1 MKGKILNGRPAFTR
15 ARTAQ
20 TRTKTVPGT
29 EWFWLP
35 RRLLQTEE
43 TVSNAYAQNAWAH
56 AAIKLKAR
64 MCASVPLEILAGSRR
79 DRDGEPVRG
88 DDTLRRLME
97 CPSPL
102 MSGHEFIE
110 ATSIYLDL
118 NGECFWIGYAA
129 DGSPLRR
136 GEVPA
141 EILIVRPDGMV
152 PDIDQR
158 TGIVLGWQ
166 TTNAN
171 GEVFRFTAEQVGHPK
186 EFDPANPY
194 RGLAPITPVLPSFN
208 YELRATQFNNA
219 LLANGAD
226 PGGIIYSESPLTQD
240 EATGLRSQW
249 EDRHRGAIKSARLA
263 ILSGGLKY
271 EPIAV
276 TAKDMAF
283 TEALGWGKSEI
294 LAVLGVTKFDLGEV
308 EETNRASSLT
318 AKANT
323 WEKTILPRL
332 RLIESTLWSWLLE
345 PLSARLGR
353 DVWAEFDVSEV
364 EALQAPMTEKA
375 QQAQILVAA
384 GYSKEAVNV
393 RLGLG
398 IEEEPTFDLPELPT
412 AGTPDVSTPTPAAPA
427 SVAETAMNGA
437 QVTSLV
443 QIVQSVANGEL
454 PAESAIVTLQIA
466 FPTISAEEARALIEP
481 AARAAAAR
489 PAPSEP
495 VAPPAA
501 PVAASVAQNPAQGVA
516 HKSANMR
523 GVRVGDRFTADGKT
537 FRVVKAWNAKSRD
550 ASKVEKVLRVAMQ
563 KVFRQLRTEEVDAVA
578 KFSDVLAPAL
588 AVNETRETE
597 AVAETAT
604 KANDTVTLTTVTQRL
619 QPQGVEFSWPPAFL
633 EWAQSAPDRW
643 EQRAREILGQI
654 APEIAEAALNE
665 VRVAIGGFSVVNPAD
680 KEWVEEAG
688 KRTASMMRVTRKAA
702 TRFNQIILTKIGTD
716 GLANVT
722 DLAKTIEATMG
733 RFIVSDAMTI
743 ARTETGFI
751 QEQFKNRAAKEEGFT
766 HHEWSAASDA
776 RPSHQGQG
784 SVRIGEKF
792 PNGLLHPCEIGA
804 PAEEVINCRCTAVPF
819 VAREELGTEADIE
832 EMNRLIA
839 AGKL

>member
-1 MKGKILNGRPAFTR
+1 MKGKILNGRPMFR
-15 ARTAQ
+15 DRRPSART
-20 TRTKTVPGT
+20 KSVPGT

-64 MCASVPLEILAGSRR
+64 MCASVPLEIITGSRR
-79 DRDGEPVRG
+79 DRDGRPVRG
-88 DDTLRRLME
+88 DDVLRRLLDA
-97 CPSPL
+97 PSPL
-102 MSGHEFIE
+102 MSGHELIE

-118 NGECFWIGYAA
+118 NGEAFWIGYSA
-129 DGSPLRR
+129 DGSPLKR

-141 EILIVRPDGMV
+141 EILVVRPDNMV
-152 PDIDQR
+152 PDVDQR

-166 TTNAN
+166 TTNGN
-171 GEVFRFTAEQVGHPK
+171 GEIFRFTAEQVGHPK

-249 EDRHRGAIKSARLA
+249 EDRHRGAIKNARLA

-283 TEALGWGKSEI
+283 TDALGWGKSEI

-332 RLIESTLWSWLLE
+332 RLIESTLWSWILE

-353 DVWAEFDVSEV
+353 DVWAEFDVSGV
-364 EALQAPMTEKA
+364 EALQAPYTEKV
-375 QQAQILVAA
+375 QQAQILIAS
-384 GYSKEAVNV
+384 GFSKEAVNE
-393 RLGLG
+393 RLDLG
-398 IEEEPTFDLPELPT
+398 IEDEIAFDVADPVP
-412 AGTPDVSTPTPAAPA
+412 STPEVPTSSTTTIAPE

-443 QIVQSVANGEL
+443 EIVQSVASGIL
-454 PAESAIVTLQIA
+454 PAESAIVALTIA
-466 FPTISAEEARALIEP
+466 FPTISEADARRLIDP
-481 AARAAAAR
+481 AAKASSSVPAA
-489 PAPSEP
+489 PPPSEP
-495 VAPPAA
+495 TSTAT
-501 PVAASVAQNPAQGVA
+501 ASVSKAID
-516 HKSANMR
+516 
-523 GVRVGDRFTADGKT
+523 VRVGDRFVERGKS
-537 FRVVKAWNAKSRD
+537 FRVTKKWTAKSRD
-550 ASKVEKVLRVAMQ
+550 DSKVEDVLRSSMR
-563 KVFRQLRTEEVDAVA
+563 KVFRKIREEEIAAVD
-578 KFSDVLAPAL
+578 KFSGVLAPAL
-588 AVNETRETE
+588 AANGERESETS
-597 AVAETAT
+597 T
-604 KANDTVTLTTVTQRL
+604 KSGETTVVLDQRL
-619 QPQGVEFSWPPAFL
+619 QPQGVAFAWPPAFL
-633 EWAQSAPDRW
+633 EWVKSAPDRW
-643 EQRAREILGQI
+643 EERAREILGEI
-654 APEIAEAALNE
+654 APEIANAALDE
-665 VRVAIGGFSVVNPAD
+665 IRIAIGGFSVVNPAD
-680 KEWVEEAG
+680 AEWVEEVG

-702 TRFNQIILTKIGTD
+702 TRFNQTILTRIGTD
-716 GLANVT
+716 GLAKVS
-722 DLAKTIEATMG
+722 DLAKTIERTMG
-733 RFIVSDAMTI
+733 RYIVSDAMTI

-751 QEQFKNRAAKEEGFT
+751 QETFKAKAAKAEGFT

-776 RPSHQGQG
+776 RPSHTGQG
-784 SVRIGEKF
+784 SVRIGERF

-804 PAEEVINCRCTAVPF
+804 AAEEVINCRCSALPF
-819 VAREELGTEADIE
+819 VAEEELGTAADLE
-832 EMNRLIA
+832 EMNRLIEG
-839 AGKL
+839 GKI

>member
-1 MKGKILNGRPAFTR
+1 MTKRNRRSFEA
-15 ARTAQ
+15 
-20 TRTKTVPGT
+20 RTKTVPGT

-88 DDTLRRLME
+88 DDTLRRLLD

-283 TEALGWGKSEI
+283 SDALGWGKSEI

-398 IEEEPTFDLPELPT
+398 IEEEPTFDVPELPT
-412 AGTPDVSTPTPAAPA
+412 AATPDVSTPAVAAPA

-454 PAESAIVTLQIA
+454 PAESAVVTLQIA
-466 FPTISAEEARALIEP
+466 FPTISEAEARRLIEP
-481 AARAAAAR
+481 AARARQTAPAA
-489 PAPSEP
+489 SEP
-495 VAPPAA
+495 VAA
-501 PVAASVAQNPAQGVA
+501 PVGQAVAPTAQKGAQAVA
-516 HKSANMR
+516 HNLANMR
-523 GVRVGDRFTADGKT
+523 GVRVGDRFEAHGKA
-537 FRVVKAWNAKSRD
+537 FRVVKAWSAKSRD
-550 ASKVEKVLRVAMQ
+550 DSKVEGILRTSMR
-563 KVFRQLRTEEVDAVA
+563 KVFRQLREEEVAAVDQFA
-578 KFSDVLAPAL
+578 AVLEPAL
-588 AVNETRETE
+588 TANAQRAEEPTTK
-597 AVAETAT
+597 AAETV
-604 KANDTVTLTTVTQRL
+604 TVVEQRL
-619 QPQGVEFSWPPAFL
+619 QPQGVAFTWPPAFL
-633 EWAQSAPDRW
+633 EWVRSAPDRW
-643 EQRAREILGQI
+643 EARAREILAEI
-654 APEIAEAALNE
+654 NPEVAEAALNE
-665 VRVAIGGFSVVNPAD
+665 VRVAIGGFNVVNPASS
-680 KEWVEEAG
+680 EWVEEVA

-702 TRFNQIILTKIGTD
+702 TRFNQIILTKVGTD
-716 GLANVT
+716 GLGKVSE
-722 DLAKTIEATMG
+722 LAKTVERTMG

-751 QEQFKNRAAKEEGFT
+751 QESFKQRAAIEEGFT

-776 RPSHQGQG
+776 RPSHQDQG

-792 PNGLLHPCEIGA
+792 PNGLLHPCQIGA

-819 VAREELGTEADIE
+819 VAREELGTEADLE
-832 EMNRLIA
+832 ELNRLIA